1 MSETSDNNKRI
12 AKNTLFL
19 YFRMLLLM
27 AVSLYTGRVML
38 RSLGEVD
45 YGLNNVIYGV
55 IAMFAY
61 LNNTLATSTS
71 RFITFGLGKNDIE
84 KVGAFFNNSFGIHF
98 CYAIILFVVLETG
111 GTWFVNNVLNIPED
125 RMFACN
131 IVFQVTIFSSFLQ
144 IIRVPF
150 NALII
155 AHERMNIFAYLGIY
169 DAVMKCLVAI
179 AISHSSFDRFIL
191 MALLLLVNEVIV
203 YVMYWVYCR
212 RQFSDVCRL
221 SKHYSKE
228 IIRSMLGFTTWSLFG
243 STAMMARNHG
253 ITILINLFFGATVNA
268 ANAIAYRVNTAITN
282 FTNNFTIALNP
293 QITKT
298 YAAGENEA
306 MKKLIFRGSRFSFY
320 LLLLLCYPVLFE
332 TDYLLGLWLGD
343 YPNYSATFTQWVLVL
358 SMVEIFNNSVGCA
371 VQATG
376 NIKWYQIVIGS
387 IQLLTFPV
395 AYLLYSFGMPPYA
408 ALMTM
413 VALGII
419 AILVR
424 LYFIKHLL
432 KISPI
437 EYLTGVLLK
446 CGLIAALAVI
456 VPAFLVYQME
466 DSLVRFLSIAVCCTL
481 STTIIIFLLGVSK
494 SERVF
499 LKNVVL
505 KVLRRK

>member
-1 MSETSDNNKRI
+1 
-12 AKNTLFL
+12 
-19 YFRMLLLM
+19 
-27 AVSLYTGRVML
+27 
-38 RSLGEVD
+38 
-45 YGLNNVIYGV
+45 
-55 IAMFAY
+55 
-61 LNNTLATSTS
+61 
-71 RFITFGLGKNDIE
+71 
-84 KVGAFFNNSFGIHF
+84 
-98 CYAIILFVVLETG
+98 
-111 GTWFVNNVLNIPED
+111 
-125 RMFACN
+125 
-131 IVFQVTIFSSFLQ
+131 
-144 IIRVPF
+144 
-150 NALII
+150 
-155 AHERMNIFAYLGIY
+155 
-169 DAVMKCLVAI
+169 
-179 AISHSSFDRFIL
+179 
-191 MALLLLVNEVIV
+191 
-203 YVMYWVYCR
+203 
-212 RQFSDVCRL
+212 
-221 SKHYSKE
+221 
-228 IIRSMLGFTTWSLFG
+228 MLGFTTWSLFG